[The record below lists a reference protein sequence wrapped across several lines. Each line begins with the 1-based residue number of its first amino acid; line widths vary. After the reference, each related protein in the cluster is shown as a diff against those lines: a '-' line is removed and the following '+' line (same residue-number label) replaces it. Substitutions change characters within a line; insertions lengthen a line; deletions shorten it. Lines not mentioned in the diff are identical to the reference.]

1 MNENKKSNKKKGGIP
16 WIAIAVL
23 VFGVIGQLA
32 DDGISGALVLLL
44 PLIVFGVFLS
54 RVIKAAKASQEKQNT
69 AASPTP
75 AAPVRRAPTP
85 PTVKLHSDAKP
96 HRDFSAPEAYCVVCE
111 NTGEDHLAFDRA
123 QRLRQLDDWLKNG
136 LIDRAEYRVLK
147 ETFEKNG

>member
-69 AASPTP
+69 GSSP
-75 AAPVRRAPTP
+75 AAPVRRAPTQ

-96 HRDFSAPEAYCVVCE
+96 HSEFPSPEAYCGVCE
-111 NTGEDHLAFDRA
+111 NTGEEQLAVDRA
-123 QRLRQLDDWLKNG
+123 QRIRQLDDWLKNG